1 MRFPEVLARVES
13 LKKENF
19 QVLKENRAVL
29 LLKTDTRDQAWIDA
43 FSSAMPD
50 LEVRLWPETGDRSE
64 INCALL
70 WGPPPELF
78 DELDNLEVIFSIGAG
93 VDSLLTCPTLPAHLP
108 IVRMVESELTAGM
121 VEFCLFHVLRFHR
134 LMHLFENHR
143 VSRHWEALTQLP
155 ASDITVG
162 IMGFGVL
169 GQALARQLS
178 VLRYRVIG
186 YRRGAGE
193 VDGMEVFHGTDQ
205 LEAFMGRSNILV
217 ALMPSTPETRKMINS
232 RTLSWLPPGACFIN
246 AGRGDLVDEEGLVE
260 ALDRGSLAG
269 AALDVFETEPL
280 PQESILWTHPNVY
293 VTPHIAS
300 LTHPPTA
307 CRYIAGAIS
316 RHRQD
321 KPWPH
326 LVDTGRGY

>member
-1 MRFPEVLARVES
+1 M
-13 LKKENF
+13 LKD
-19 QVLKENRAVL
+19 NRAVM

-70 WGPPPELF
+70 WNPPPELF

-108 IVRMVESELTAGM
+108 IVRMVESELSAGM

-143 VSRHWEALTQLP
+143 VNRHWEALTQVP
-155 ASDITVG
+155 ASEVTVG

-169 GQALARQLS
+169 GQALARQLFG
-178 VLRYRVIG
+178 LRYRVIG
-186 YRRGAGE
+186 YRRGPGE
-193 VDGMEVFHGTDQ
+193 VDGMEVFYGTNQ
-205 LEAFMGRSNILV
+205 LEAFMGRSDILV

-232 RTLSWLPPGACFIN
+232 RTLSWLPSGACFIN
-246 AGRGDLVDEEGLVE
+246 AGRGDLVDEEDLVE
-260 ALDRGSLAG
+260 ALDHGSLAG

-300 LTHPPTA
+300 LTYPPSA

-316 RHRQD
+316 RHRQGE
-321 KPWPH
+321 PWPH
-326 LVDTGRGY
+326 LVETGRGY

>member
-1 MRFPEVLARVES
+1 MHARVEG

-19 QVLKENRAVL
+19 QVLKDSRAVL

-143 VSRHWEALTQLP
+143 VNRHWEALTQVS

-193 VDGMEVFHGTDQ
+193 VDGMEVFHGADQ
-205 LEAFMGRSNILV
+205 LEAFMGRSDILV
-217 ALMPSTPETRKMINS
+217 TLMPSTPETKKMINT

-246 AGRGDLVDEEGLVE
+246 AGRGDLVDEEDLVE
-260 ALDRGSLAG
+260 ALDRGSVSG

-321 KPWPH
+321 EPWPH

>member
-1 MRFPEVLARVES
+1 M
-13 LKKENF
+13 LKN
-19 QVLKENRAVL
+19 NRAVM

-43 FSSAMPD
+43 FSSAMPE

-70 WGPPPELF
+70 WDPPPELF

-93 VDSLLTCPTLPAHLP
+93 VDSLLTCPTLPVDLP
-108 IVRMVESELTAGM
+108 IVRMVESELSAGM
-121 VEFCLFHVLRFHR
+121 VEFCLFHILRFHR

-143 VSRHWEALTQLP
+143 VNRHWEALTQVP
-155 ASDITVG
+155 ASEVTVG

-169 GQALARQLS
+169 GQALARQLFG
-178 VLRYRVIG
+178 LRYRVIG
-186 YRRGAGE
+186 YRRGSGE
-193 VDGMEVFHGTDQ
+193 VDGMEVFYGTNQ
-205 LEAFMGRSNILV
+205 LEAFMGRSDILV

-232 RTLSWLPPGACFIN
+232 RTLSWLPSGACFIN
-246 AGRGDLVDEEGLVE
+246 AGRGDLVDEEDLVE
-260 ALDRGSLAG
+260 ALDHGSLAG

-307 CRYIAGAIS
+307 CCYIAGAIN
-316 RHRQD
+316 RHRQGES
-321 KPWPH
+321 WPH
-326 LVDTGRGY
+326 LVETGRGY

>member
-1 MRFPEVLARVES
+1 M
-13 LKKENF
+13 
-19 QVLKENRAVL
+19 

-43 FSSAMPD
+43 FSVAMPE
-50 LEVRLWPETGDRSE
+50 LEVRLWPKTGDRSE

-78 DELDNLEVIFSIGAG
+78 DGLDNLEVIFSIGAG

-108 IVRMVESELTAGM
+108 IVRMVEPELTAGM

-143 VSRHWEALTQLP
+143 VNRHWKALTQGP
-155 ASDITVG
+155 ASEVTVG
-162 IMGFGVL
+162 IMGLGVL

-178 VLRYRVIG
+178 ALRYRVIG
-186 YRRGAGE
+186 YRRGSGE
-193 VDGMEVFHGTDQ
+193 VEGMDVFHGADQ
-205 LEAFMGRSNILV
+205 LEAFMGRSDILV
-217 ALMPSTPETRKMINS
+217 ALMPSTSETKKMINR
-232 RTLSWLPPGACFIN
+232 RTLSWLPSGACFVN
-246 AGRGDLVDEEGLVE
+246 AGRGDLVNEEDLVE

-280 PQESILWTHPNVY
+280 PQESILWTHPDVY

-300 LTHPPTA
+300 ITHPPTA
-307 CRYIAGAIS
+307 CRYIADAIS
-316 RHRQD
+316 RHRRGE
-321 KPWPH
+321 PWPH
-326 LVDTGRGY
+326 LVGIGQGY

>member
-1 MRFPEVLARVES
+1 M
-13 LKKENF
+13 
-19 QVLKENRAVL
+19 LKENRAVL

-50 LEVRLWPETGDRSE
+50 LEVRLWPEMGDRSE

-70 WGPPPELF
+70 WSPPPELF
-78 DELDNLEVIFSIGAG
+78 DGLDNLEVIFSIGAG

-143 VSRHWEALTQLP
+143 VNRHWEALTQLP
-155 ASDITVG
+155 ASEVTVG

-178 VLRYRVIG
+178 ALRYRVIG

-193 VDGMEVFHGTDQ
+193 VDGMEVFHGANQ
-205 LEAFMGRSNILV
+205 LEAFMGRSDILV
-217 ALMPSTPETRKMINS
+217 TLMPSTPETKKMINS

-246 AGRGDLVDEEGLVE
+246 AGRGDLVDEEDLVE
-260 ALDRGSLAG
+260 ALDHGSLAG

-280 PQESILWTHPNVY
+280 PQESILWTPPTVY

-300 LTHPPTA
+300 LTHPPSA
-307 CRYIAGAIS
+307 CSYIAGAIS
-316 RHRQD
+316 RHRQGE
-321 KPWPH
+321 PWPH
-326 LVDTGRGY
+326 LVDTGRSY